1 MDLSKRER
9 QILEILYQRGESSAA
24 DVQEILD
31 DGSSYSAVRGMLRV
45 LYEKQLVEHRSVGA
59 KYLFSPATPRD
70 EAAKSALGR
79 LVDTFFA
86 GSIEQVVTTL
96 LSQNER
102 KLSKSDLDRLSALI
116 EEAKGE
122 SK

>member
-24 DVQEILD
+24 EVQEILG

-45 LYEKQLVEHRSVGA
+45 LHEKELVNHRSVGA
-59 KYLFSPATPRD
+59 KYVFSPATPRD
-70 EAAKSALGR
+70 EAAKSALRR

-96 LSQNER
+96 LSQDQR
-102 KLSKSDLDRLSALI
+102 KLSENELERLATLI
-116 EEAKGE
+116 QQAKVE